1 MGQQLPA
8 PTHEAGAVE
17 SVVIALHKVIRLLD
31 RIKNAI
37 EESSNKIPKAAV
49 HLHTVTQ
56 ATETATVE
64 ILDVLDTMVQKVGSV
79 EKDLDSLRESA
90 QTPEAHSTLT
100 DVARRIAE
108 VNADTMAITIALQVQ
123 DITAQK
129 IAAVNHLIESVRKEL
144 LQELSYLEGASGG
157 LAGLP
162 PASPGEN
169 ARRATEAFDNN
180 ASYTKSADVQH
191 RIDRVIEEWNASQPP
206 LESMGQQGTH

>member
-8 PTHEAGAVE
+8 PPYEAGAVE
-17 SVVIALHKVIRLLD
+17 SVVIALHKVIGLLD

-37 EESSNKIPKAAV
+37 EESSNKIPKAAI

-64 ILDVLDTMVQKVGSV
+64 ILDVLDTMVQNVGSV
-79 EKDLDSLRESA
+79 EKDLDSLRKST
-90 QTPEAHSTLT
+90 QTPETHSTLT

-157 LAGLP
+157 SVGGHKAR
-162 PASPGEN
+162 PGEN
-169 ARRATEAFDNN
+169 TRRASEAFDNN

-191 RIDRVIEEWNASQPP
+191 RIDRVIEEWNASNLPS
-206 LESMGQQGTH
+206 ESLGQQGAH

>member
-17 SVVIALHKVIRLLD
+17 SVVIALHKVIGLLD

-79 EKDLDSLRESA
+79 EKDLDSLREST

-169 ARRATEAFDNN
+169 ARQAPEAFDNN

-206 LESMGQQGTH
+206 LESLGQQGTH